1 MIDYFQSNGTDT
13 DYMNRTDHWGECT
26 PELNQTRCPVGD
38 YAEKKIGLF
47 GDEQI
52 VIFEPCNYASNV
64 AYYHAATRICDYP
77 DWSVDDA

>member
-38 YAEKKIGLF
+38 YAEKKIGLLKTKKELQLELF
-47 GDEQI
+47 
-52 VIFEPCNYASNV
+52 FL
-64 AYYHAATRICDYP
+64 
-77 DWSVDDA
+77 